1 MVDSVYTA
9 NPINMNFKERLLATF
24 QKHNIDA
31 KSVGIALA
39 EEVKLEVEGKLMDG
53 TSIFTSADTF
63 AVGSDVYTKDDA
75 GNSVPAMAGEYVM
88 EDGSTL
94 VVGEDGMVAEIKQ
107 QEMETETEMS
117 SEDFFSAIDKL
128 SERISALEADKA
140 ALSTELS
147 NEKARVAELSKD
159 LNSTKTELS
168 AMRRTP
174 AAPSVKEKQVALAKT
189 APVQEKSFSQMTLG
203 ERIMSNIQ
211 KIKK

>member
-1 MVDSVYTA
+1 
-9 NPINMNFKERLLATF
+9 
-24 QKHNIDA
+24 
-31 KSVGIALA
+31 
-39 EEVKLEVEGKLMDG
+39 
-53 TSIFTSADTF
+53 
-63 AVGSDVYTKDDA
+63 
-75 GNSVPAMAGEYVM
+75 MAGEYVM
-88 EDGSTL
+88 EDGTTI
-94 VVGEDGMVAEIKQ
+94 VVGEDGMVAEIKE
-107 QEMETETEMS
+107 QEVETEMS

-174 AAPSVKEKQVALAKT
+174 AASSVKEKQIALAKST
-189 APVQEKSFSQMTLG
+189 SVQEKSFSQMTLS

>member
-1 MVDSVYTA
+1 
-9 NPINMNFKERLLATF
+9 MNFKERLLATF

-53 TSIFTSADTF
+53 TSVFTSAETF
-63 AVGSDVYTKDDA
+63 AVGSDVYTKDEA
-75 GNSVPAMAGEYVM
+75 GNNVPAMAGEYVM
-88 EDGSTL
+88 EDGTTI
-94 VVGEDGMVAEIKQ
+94 VVGEDGMVAEIKEK
-107 QEMETETEMS
+107 EMETEMS

-174 AAPSVKEKQVALAKT
+174 AASSVKEKQVALAKT
-189 APVQEKSFSQMTLG
+189 APVQEKSFSQMTLS

>member
-1 MVDSVYTA
+1 
-9 NPINMNFKERLLATF
+9 MNFQERLLATF

-53 TSIFTSADTF
+53 TSVFTSAETF
-63 AVGSDVYTKDDA
+63 AVGSDVYTKDEA
-75 GNSVPAMAGEYVM
+75 GNNVPAMAGEYVM
-88 EDGSTL
+88 EDGTTI

-147 NEKARVAELSKD
+147 NEKARVAELSND

-189 APVQEKSFSQMTLG
+189 APVQEKSFSQMTLS

>member
-1 MVDSVYTA
+1 
-9 NPINMNFKERLLATF
+9 MNFKERLLATF

-53 TSIFTSADTF
+53 TSVFTSAETF
-63 AVGSDVYTKDDA
+63 AVGSDVYTKDEA
-75 GNSVPAMAGEYVM
+75 GNNVPAMAGEYVM
-88 EDGSTL
+88 EDGTTI

-147 NEKARVAELSKD
+147 NEKARVAELSND

-189 APVQEKSFSQMTLG
+189 APVQEKSFSQMTLS

>member
-1 MVDSVYTA
+1 
-9 NPINMNFKERLLATF
+9 MNFKERLLATF

-53 TSIFTSADTF
+53 TSVFTSADTF
-63 AVGSDVYTKDDA
+63 AVGSDVYTKDEA
-75 GNSVPAMAGEYVM
+75 GNNVPAMAGEYVM
-88 EDGSTL
+88 EDGTTI
-94 VVGEDGMVAEIKQ
+94 VVGEDGMVAEIKE
-107 QEMETETEMS
+107 QEVETEMS

-174 AAPSVKEKQVALAKT
+174 AASSVKEKQIALAKST
-189 APVQEKSFSQMTLG
+189 SVQEKSFSQMTLS

>member
-1 MVDSVYTA
+1 
-9 NPINMNFKERLLATF
+9 MNFKERLLATF

-53 TSIFTSADTF
+53 TSVFTSAETF
-63 AVGSDVYTKDDA
+63 AVGSDVYTKDEA
-75 GNSVPAMAGEYVM
+75 GNNVPAMAGEYVM
-88 EDGSTL
+88 EDGTTIA
-94 VVGEDGMVAEIKQ
+94 VGEDGMVAEIKEK
-107 QEMETETEMS
+107 EMETEMS

-189 APVQEKSFSQMTLG
+189 APVQEKSFSQMTLS

>member
-1 MVDSVYTA
+1 
-9 NPINMNFKERLLATF
+9 MNFKERLLATF

-53 TSIFTSADTF
+53 TSVFTSAETF
-63 AVGSDVYTKDDA
+63 AVGSDVYTKDEA
-75 GNSVPAMAGEYVM
+75 GNNVPAMAGEYVM
-88 EDGSTL
+88 EDGTTI
-94 VVGEDGMVAEIKQ
+94 VVGEDGMVAEIKE
-107 QEMETETEMS
+107 QEVETEMS

-147 NEKARVAELSKD
+147 NEKARVTELSKD

-189 APVQEKSFSQMTLG
+189 APVQEKSFSQMTLS

>member
-1 MVDSVYTA
+1 
-9 NPINMNFKERLLATF
+9 MNFKERLLATF
-24 QKHNIDA
+24 HKHNIDA

-53 TSIFTSADTF
+53 TSVFTSAETF
-63 AVGSDVYTKDDA
+63 AVGSDVYTKDEA
-75 GNSVPAMAGEYVM
+75 GNNVPAMAGEYVM
-88 EDGSTL
+88 EDGTTIA
-94 VVGEDGMVAEIKQ
+94 VGEDGMVAEIKE
-107 QEMETETEMS
+107 QEVETEMS

-189 APVQEKSFSQMTLG
+189 APVQEKSFSQMTLS

>member
-1 MVDSVYTA
+1 
-9 NPINMNFKERLLATF
+9 MNFKERLLATF

-53 TSIFTSADTF
+53 TSVFTSAETF
-63 AVGSDVYTKDDA
+63 AVGSDVYTKDEA
-75 GNSVPAMAGEYVM
+75 GNNVPAMAGEYVM
-88 EDGSTL
+88 EDGTTI
-94 VVGEDGMVAEIKQ
+94 VVGEDGMVAEIKE
-107 QEMETETEMS
+107 QEVETEMS

-189 APVQEKSFSQMTLG
+189 APVQEKSFSQMTLS

>member
-1 MVDSVYTA
+1 
-9 NPINMNFKERLLATF
+9 MNFKERLLATF

-39 EEVKLEVEGKLMDG
+39 EEIKLEVEGKLMDG
-53 TSIFTSADTF
+53 TSVFTSAETF
-63 AVGSDVYTKDDA
+63 AVGSDVYTKDEA
-75 GNSVPAMAGEYVM
+75 GNNVPAMAGEYVM
-88 EDGSTL
+88 EDGTTIA
-94 VVGEDGMVAEIKQ
+94 VGEDGMVAEIKEK
-107 QEMETETEMS
+107 EMETEMS

-189 APVQEKSFSQMTLG
+189 APVQEKSFSQMTLS

>member
-1 MVDSVYTA
+1 
-9 NPINMNFKERLLATF
+9 MNFKERLLATF

-53 TSIFTSADTF
+53 TSVFTSAEVF
-63 AVGSDVYTKDDA
+63 AVGSDVYTKDEA
-75 GNSVPAMAGEYVM
+75 GNNVPAMAGEYVM
-88 EDGSTL
+88 EDGTTI
-94 VVGEDGMVAEIKQ
+94 VVGEDGMVAEIKE
-107 QEMETETEMS
+107 QEVETEMS

-174 AAPSVKEKQVALAKT
+174 AASSVKEKQVVLAKT
-189 APVQEKSFSQMTLG
+189 APVQEKSFSQMTLS